1 MNHLMRKELMAPIKG
16 AGQAYDAKAKS
27 IQDALVDLIGRNEE
41 ANPETMR
48 AVASRMAASPQ
59 ALMALKA
66 VPAVGA
72 LAGLGM
78 KDEEESFANQAM
90 DLLGMGAGM
99 YGINRGANALGGTTA
114 ARLKNPLMALGA
126 YGAGALGGNIGVDVL
141 QSAL

>member
-1 MNHLMRKELMAPIKG
+1 MNHLMRKELMRPVR
-16 AGQAYDAKAKS
+16 AYNSAADKA
-27 IQDALVDLIGRNEE
+27 QDALVQLIDGGAAGAANDLRGK
-41 ANPETMR
+41 A
-48 AVASRMAASPQ
+48 ARMAASPE

-72 LAGLGM
+72 LAGLGL
-78 KDEEESFANQAM
+78 KEDDESFANQAM

-114 ARLKNPLMALGA
+114 ARLKNPLMAFGA
-126 YGAGALGGNIGVDVL
+126 YGAGALGGNIVTDVL

>member
-1 MNHLMRKELMAPIKG
+1 MNYLMRKELMAPMRGYNI
-16 AGQAYDAKAKS
+16 AAENA
-27 IQDALVDLIGRNEE
+27 QDALVKLIGGKEVQLGGVKE
-41 ANPETMR
+41 K
-48 AVASRMAASPQ
+48 ASRMAASPE

-72 LAGLGM
+72 LAGLGL
-78 KDEEESFANQAM
+78 KEDDESFANQAM

-114 ARLKNPLMALGA
+114 ARLKNPLMAFGA
-126 YGAGALGGNIGVDVL
+126 YGAGALGGNIVTDVL

>member
-1 MNHLMRKELMAPIKG
+1 MNRQLLKAMAGGRRAGKKY
-16 AGQAYDAKAKS
+16 GQAAESA
-27 IQDALVDLIGRNEE
+27 QDALVQLIGTDGAGSDTLRT
-41 ANPETMR
+41 A
-48 AVASRMAASPQ
+48 ASRMAGSDE

-72 LAGLGM
+72 LAGLGL
-78 KDEEESFANQAM
+78 KEEDESFANQAM

-99 YGINRGANALGGTTA
+99 YGINRGANSLGGTTA